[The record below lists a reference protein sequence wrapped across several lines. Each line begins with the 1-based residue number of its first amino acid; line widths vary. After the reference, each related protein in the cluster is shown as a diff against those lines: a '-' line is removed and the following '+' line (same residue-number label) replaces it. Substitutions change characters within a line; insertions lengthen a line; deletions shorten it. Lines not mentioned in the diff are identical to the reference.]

1 MKSAARE
8 LPNDPNARVP
18 TDNGLARGRGLPC
31 IVVIGE
37 AALAAGLIARLICK
51 NLELVIREMHTR
63 GCVGPT
69 PVCRKVPLVFV
80 FPWIFLG
87 AQKAEVKL
95 AVDFRHRHK
104 KTTEVQRLKIQQN
117 SPHVFAEMGKT
128 TQ

>member
-1 MKSAARE
+1 MVLKT
-8 LPNDPNARVP
+8 LHVPVLRVNSLDFP
-18 TDNGLARGRGLPC
+18 SSTRRSKQRGDKEVAEN
-31 IVVIGE
+31 IY
-37 AALAAGLIARLICK
+37 RLFRMIRK

-117 SPHVFAEMGKT
+117 SPHVFAEMGKAS
-128 TQ
+128 Q